1 MSHGRIGVVLAVI
14 GVTLGGVLGMVQRE
28 GGVAQPSPASV
39 TPETIETT
47 SIEVHVGGWV
57 VSPGVVAIPEG
68 SIVADAIAAAGG
80 LRPGASGDSVN
91 LAAPVMPGQQ
101 IIVPGPGDSGGA
113 PTDVAGS
120 GAGGLVAIN
129 RATAAELET
138 LPGVGPVL
146 AARIVAHREQNGPF
160 TEVEDL
166 LQVSGIGESKLAAI
180 RDLIVVP

>member
-1 MSHGRIGVVLAVI
+1 
-14 GVTLGGVLGMVQRE
+14 
-28 GGVAQPSPASV
+28 
-39 TPETIETT
+39 
-47 SIEVHVGGWV
+47 
-57 VSPGVVAIPEG
+57 
-68 SIVADAIAAAGG
+68 
-80 LRPGASGDSVN
+80 VN

-160 TEVEDL
+160 IEVEDL